1 MKSGNGS
8 PKPQLRPRR
17 VPAGL
22 LSEIAPGI
30 AHRARQRLRK
40 QRHLPSVGMVVD
52 TGSTTSRTQYRGL
65 KEAQECYRS
74 EITDVEMD
82 ALALRLGVPK
92 QFLKL
97 FDIGWCRELGAV
109 TVGMIDG
116 SGRIAGIEPIP
127 LDWPPK
133 VVADVWPLHGRAGLI
148 AVPPTMQRGKV
159 LFVSGDW
166 TRLYAAWC
174 AGKNVAYKSDST
186 LGLDASKAIAARQYK
201 VKARR
206 VKLDLES
213 WTPLLAPEAGAIN
226 TTRREGFRP

>member
-17 VPAGL
+17 VPARL
-22 LSEIAPGI
+22 LSEIASGI
-30 AHRARQRLRK
+30 AHRARQRFRK
-40 QRHLPSVGMVVD
+40 EKDLPSVGMVVEIS
-52 TGSTTSRTQYRGL
+52 STTSRTQYRGL

-109 TVGMIDG
+109 TVGMVDE

-127 LDWPPK
+127 LDWPPE

-148 AVPPTMQRGKV
+148 AVPTTMQRGKG

-166 TRLYAAWC
+166 MRLYAAWC

-186 LGLDASKAIAARQYK
+186 LGPETSEAITARQQK

-206 VKLDLES
+206 VKLDMKS
-213 WTPLLAPEAGAIN
+213 WTPLLVPEGGAIN
-226 TTRREGFRP
+226 TIRREGFRP